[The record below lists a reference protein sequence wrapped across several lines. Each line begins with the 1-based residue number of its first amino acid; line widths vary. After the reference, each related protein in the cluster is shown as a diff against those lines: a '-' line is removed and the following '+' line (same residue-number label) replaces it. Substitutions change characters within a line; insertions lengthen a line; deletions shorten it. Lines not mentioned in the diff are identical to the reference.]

1 MQSTATGVHGPSR
14 WWVRAEPAEN
24 AATAIP
30 PHVPPHVPAIAGDVG
45 VLGFLIPTMSHF
57 IFLAVLAITLAVAP
71 KFVSADGDA
80 SRHLTVGE
88 YILTHGIPTQDV
100 FSFTM
105 AGQPF
110 VPYEWLAEV
119 SSALSYRAAGLAGPV
134 LLHGAAIAATCALLY
149 SHLRRR
155 GHALL
160 LALPVAVLA
169 GAASAI
175 HWLARPHVFTFL
187 GAILFFRVLDD
198 WHAGRSTRRALL
210 LMPLIMLA
218 WVNAHGGFLIGLIL
232 LGAFV
237 GSDVVRSV
245 AGAAGIAAGARR
257 RLRGIAL
264 PAAATLGATLVNPAG
279 IGLFGHVTGYF
290 GKKLLVDR
298 TQEYMS
304 PDFHSADFTFF
315 VVMLVGLVASLAWSR
330 RRLALHEGLLCVA
343 FIYFALHSARNVPLF
358 AFILAPTLA
367 SQLGAIPSPEFGSR
381 LGLAARAVGGWF
393 TRRNGAYSR
402 IEARSR
408 GQFLPIAAITVLL
421 AIAAAEYRGGEAP
434 LGVQFDVTRQP
445 VAAVEYLNAH
455 PLPGNGFNELRW
467 GGYLLHTMWPE
478 NRVFIDG
485 QTDFY
490 GESLTRDFLA
500 VMELEPEW
508 RAVLDRHDISWVILP
523 TDTAIV
529 RALTADPSWRTEF
542 RDNVATVL
550 TRHPLS

>member
-1 MQSTATGVHGPSR
+1 MLSTLT
-14 WWVRAEPAEN
+14 
-24 AATAIP
+24 
-30 PHVPPHVPAIAGDVG
+30 PAIAAAPR
-45 VLGFLIPTMSHF
+45 LALRPSALLRYAIPTMAHF
-57 IFLAVLAITLAVAP
+57 IFLAVIGITLTVAP

-105 AGQPF
+105 AGQHF

-134 LLHGAAIAATCALLY
+134 LLHGVVIAAACALLY
-149 SHLRRR
+149 THLRRR

-175 HWLARPHVFTFL
+175 HWLARPHVLTFL
-187 GAILFFRVLDD
+187 GAVIFSRALDD
-198 WHAGRSTRRALL
+198 WFAGRATRRSLWQLPLVMLL
-210 LMPLIMLA
+210 

-237 GSDVVRSV
+237 GSDVLRAL
-245 AGAAGIAAGARR
+245 AGSADAAHAARR
-257 RLRGIAL
+257 RLRGAAL
-264 PAAATLGATLVNPAG
+264 PTAATLLATLANPAG
-279 IGLFGHVTGYF
+279 PGLYAHVTGYF

-304 PDFHSADFTFF
+304 PDFHSPDFLFF
-315 VVMLVGLVASLAWSR
+315 VVMLVALVAGLAWSR
-330 RRLALHEGLLCVA
+330 RRLALHEGLLSLA
-343 FIYFALHSARNVPLF
+343 FTYFALHSARNVPLF
-358 AFILAPTLA
+358 ALILAPTLA
-367 SQLGAIPSPEFGSR
+367 AQLGALPRPQFGR
-381 LGLAARAVGGWF
+381 RFDAAARSVAAWVG
-393 TRRNGAYSR
+393 RRNAAYTR

-408 GQFLPIAAITVLL
+408 GQVLPIAAVTALL
-421 AIAAAEYRGGEAP
+421 AVAAAQHRGGEAP
-434 LGVQFDVTRQP
+434 LGVRFDPTRQP
-445 VAAVEYLNAH
+445 VAAVQYLKAN

-467 GGYLLHTMWPE
+467 GGYLLHAMWPD

-490 GESLTRDFLA
+490 GEDLSREFLD
-500 VMELEPEW
+500 VIELEPGW
-508 RAVLDRHDISWVILP
+508 QKVLDRHAIQWVLLDAGTP
-523 TDTAIV
+523 AV
-529 RALTADPSWRTEF
+529 RALAADPAWRVTYVD
-542 RDNVATVL
+542 RTAAILRRVA
-550 TRHPLS
+550 